1 MKKIIIVLAVFISGL
16 MIGFSAN
23 HSRAMSE
30 ACFKTL
36 YNEKYGD
43 VVYDIRTGVEYWRS
57 DAIYNCGSLTLLV
70 DENGRPLIYE
80 GD

>member
-16 MIGFSAN
+16 VIGFSVN

-30 ACFKTL
+30 ECFKTL

-57 DAIYNCGSLTLLV
+57 DVAYNCGSLTLLV
-70 DENGRPLIYE
+70 DENGKPLVYE
-80 GD
+80 GE

>member
-16 MIGFSAN
+16 VIGFSAN

-30 ACFKTL
+30 ECFKTL
-36 YNEKYGD
+36 FKEDGGH
-43 VVYDIRTGVEYWRS
+43 VVYDIRTGVQYWKS
-57 DAIYNCGSLTLLV
+57 TGAYNYGSMTLLV
-70 DENGRPLIYE
+70 DADGRPLIYE

>member
-1 MKKIIIVLAVFISGL
+1 MKKIIIVLAGFISGL
-16 MIGFSAN
+16 VIGFSVT

-30 ACFKTL
+30 ECFKTL
-36 YNEKYGD
+36 YNEKCGE

-57 DAIYNCGSLTLLV
+57 DAAYNRGSLTLLV
-70 DENGRPLIYE
+70 DENGKPLVYA